1 MQGVERAIQ
10 HSQDNLYKAIPAK
23 GEHKNFILVTIECG
37 FFMAEI
43 TDDDYLKWD
52 QWKDSILDDL
62 KSIVKTTTKKSWNKI
77 GEGYFVK
84 KKEEE

>member
-43 TDDDYLKWD
+43 
-52 QWKDSILDDL
+52 I
-62 KSIVKTTTKKSWNKI
+62 KTNNFEVPWRLQLWHLCGSFLAQNVQRLTL
-77 GEGYFVK
+77 ELMLCQLAF
-84 KKEEE
+84 